1 MSNKLT
7 SFKEFGRF
15 REQRRNNEIGRD
27 IALAEE
33 RVRTIHT
40 DLVNLVHETQQLVKA
55 LGDGAQRELAAA
67 AANNKITDQESLCKL
82 TKIYERV
89 SWRLHGQL
97 TCMSHGAH
105 RR

>member
-15 REQRRNNEIGRD
+15 REQRRNRGSGRD
-27 IALAEE
+27 ILLAEE
-33 RVRTIHT
+33 RVRTIHAN
-40 DLVNLVHETQQLVKA
+40 LVNLVHETEQLVKA

-67 AANNKITDQESLCKL
+67 AANNKITDQESLRML

-97 TCMSHGAH
+97 KYMTHGAH

>member
-27 IALAEE
+27 IVLAEE
-33 RVRTIHT
+33 RVRTIHSN
-40 DLVNLVHETQQLVKA
+40 LVNLVHETQELVKT
-55 LGDGAQRELAAA
+55 LEDGAQRELAAA
-67 AANNKITDQESLCKL
+67 VTNNKITDQESLCKL

-97 TCMSHGAH
+97 KYMTHGAH